1 MSPSMDSTS
10 SPSSSGPSGAKGA
23 RPPGGRLSWGAGL
36 LRPASASSSRRSTMG
51 DRAVSMEMAD
61 AASAASAAT
70 DARNGRRHEFFS
82 PS

>member
-1 MSPSMDSTS
+1 
-10 SPSSSGPSGAKGA
+10 
-23 RPPGGRLSWGAGL
+23 
-36 LRPASASSSRRSTMG
+36 MG